1 MIIMFLLAC
10 TATSETG
17 DLAMPVEVVSCTHPY
32 SRFEAVVQVEIE
44 DEIAWSNIH
53 FEISQA
59 DLVWETKLQTE
70 DQLYWW
76 ATMQLIELDCYD
88 NLEYEVIYE

>member
-1 MIIMFLLAC
+1 MIIAFLLAC
-10 TATSETG
+10 SAINETG
-17 DLAMPVEVVSCTHPY
+17 DLAMPVEVISCTHPY

-44 DEIAWSNIH
+44 DEVTWSTIH

-59 DLVWETKLQTE
+59 DRVWKTRLQTE

-76 ATMQLIELDCYD
+76 TTMQLIELDCYD
-88 NLEYEVIYE
+88 KLEYGVIYE